1 MDGPLGVVVAVV
13 ALVALGLG
21 IVSTVLLLRPRS
33 AGDWPSMPLRTAEL
47 ERRLAQLGQR
57 LEVVE
62 SEIDSQ
68 PSAAGAER
76 PGAGTVRTSGSAI
89 SHLGLVRFDAF
100 GDTGGAQSFALAL
113 VDDDGDGVV
122 LTSLHSRQSTRLYI
136 KGVRRGVSDAPLSAE
151 EVRAMQNAG
160 VAPLL

>member
-1 MDGPLGVVVAVV
+1 MEGALGVVVAVV

-21 IVSTVLLLRPRS
+21 IVSVVLLLRPRS
-33 AGDWPSMPLRTAEL
+33 VSDWPSPRLRTAEL
-47 ERRLAQLGQR
+47 ERRLTQLGQR
-57 LEVVE
+57 LELVE
-62 SEIDSQ
+62 AEIDGQ
-68 PSAAGAER
+68 PSAMGTER
-76 PGAGTVRTSGSAI
+76 PGAGTVRTAGAAI

-113 VDDDGDGVV
+113 MDDDGDGVV

-136 KGVRRGVSDAPLSAE
+136 KGVRRGVADAPLSGE

-160 VAPLL
+160 VTPTL